1 MLSPVE
7 PTGRSR
13 AHRTTW
19 SPRSLSVPSAAC
31 SLWTLAGLVLI
42 TVGVAGCGGSGSGT
56 LDETRVEKAI
66 EVSIAQQ
73 RHVLSIAVCPTG
85 VRRQAGRQF
94 TCAATVASGRRFSFL
109 VTEKDDKG
117 NVRYQAAPPH

>member
-1 MLSPVE
+1 MLSPVD

-13 AHRTTW
+13 ARPTTR
-19 SPRSLSVPSAAC
+19 SPSSLSVPSAAG
-31 SLWTLAGLVLI
+31 SLWTLAGLVLAI
-42 TVGVAGCGGSGSGT
+42 VGVAGCGGSGK

-85 VRRQAGRQF
+85 VTRQAGRQF
-94 TCAATVASGRRFSFL
+94 TCTATVASGRRFSFL
-109 VTEKDDKG
+109 VTEKDNKG
-117 NVRYQAAPPH
+117 NVRYQAGAEQ